1 MANQLWKP
9 LLSLC
14 KLLETHQNEVEFLSW
29 SVDGEVEIN
38 KLKSGNDRILVS
50 LAGDLPPHSE
60 SEPVLILSNFT
71 SFQVKQQGFLSLD
84 QIDFLRNYLPYC
96 FLPVYARRKGRAI
109 SIAHFAQSLDGKI
122 ATNSGDSK
130 WIGNEENLIHAH
142 RMRALCTG
150 ILVGRKTV
158 VVDKPSL
165 TVRLVE
171 GANPQ
176 KIVICSSP
184 CDLSSLHEGQNERLI
199 VLGSNKAEAVAKVD
213 YTQMPLENGKINCQ
227 QILEK
232 LFEKGIFSVYIEG
245 GSITT
250 SNFLIDKA
258 VDILQLHLSPL
269 VFGSGRSGIVLPEID
284 LVEQCIQFE
293 NFSYLP
299 TGNSI
304 MFVGE
309 LNS

>member
-14 KLLETHQNEVEFLSW
+14 KLLETHDGKVEYLSW
-29 SVDGEVEIN
+29 NVEGDTHIN
-38 KLKSGNDRILVS
+38 TAKSGNETILISLSGDRQQI
-50 LAGDLPPHSE
+50 SE
-60 SEPVLILSNFT
+60 NQPVLLISNFT
-71 SFQVKQQGFLSLD
+71 NVEVKQQGFLSLD
-84 QIDFLRNYLPYC
+84 QIDFLKNYLPYC
-96 FLPVYARRKGRAI
+96 FISLYARKKGRAI

-171 GANPQ
+171 GENPR

-184 CDLSSLHEGQNERLI
+184 CDLSSLHKEEEDELI
-199 VLGSNKAEAVAKVD
+199 VLGSSEAPETAKID
-213 YTQMPLENGKINCQ
+213 YAKMPQENGKINCLE
-227 QILEK
+227 ILEK
-232 LFEKGIFSVYIEG
+232 LFEKGIYSVYIEG

-284 LVEQCIQFE
+284 QVEESIQFE
-293 NFSYLP
+293 KFSYLP

-309 LNS
+309 LNT